1 MFSSTQIVSGW
12 GGHLLTIGEFIMTTP
27 NRKPV
32 APAASTISA
41 CRQFD
46 QSFATLYRKKSGKLQ
61 RRSHILA
68 DVFMVAAWFALIPVI
83 NLLGTA
89 AGLA

>member
-1 MFSSTQIVSGW
+1 
-12 GGHLLTIGEFIMTTP
+12 MTSP
-27 NRKPV
+27 NHKPV
-32 APAASTISA
+32 APTASTISA

-46 QSFATLYRKKSGKLQ
+46 QSFATLYRKKNRKVQ
-61 RRSHILA
+61 RGSHILA
-68 DVFMVAAWFALIPVI
+68 DVLMVAAWFALIPVI

>member
-1 MFSSTQIVSGW
+1 MTTQI
-12 GGHLLTIGEFIMTTP
+12 
-27 NRKPV
+27 RKPG
-32 APAASTISA
+32 APSASTISA

-46 QSFATLYRKKSGKLQ
+46 QSFATLYRKKSSKIQ
-61 RRSHILA
+61 RSSHLLA
-68 DVFMVAAWFALIPVI
+68 DICMVAAWFALIPVM